1 MTRRR
6 GGVSRAQVAGA
17 SAASGSVT
25 MTRVVRAI
33 RALAPPLVTP
43 RAAERACGVA
53 SLFAPAR
60 SASSATSAS
69 TATTGDAD
77 VPVIIVGGG
86 PVGLTLSILLSRLGV
101 DSLLVERRSGPTT
114 HPQAHF
120 INNRTNEVFRP
131 LLGLERAVTAS
142 QPPLEDWRR
151 FVYCTRMIGGVELGR
166 VDHFED
172 HPSDADSPD
181 GDGPSRPRPVSP
193 TGVAHFSQHRLEPEL
208 AARALASHPR
218 GPEGFLRATE
228 CVDFEQD
235 DRGVTVHLR
244 LSSSSS
250 SSSSRTLRCDH
261 LVAADG
267 AGSRLRERLGVGL
280 SGTPA
285 MQHLINIHFTSPSL
299 ARALRDARSGSGGA
313 AAMLYFV
320 FNPDV
325 VAAVVAHDLRGD
337 GEFVAQVPFFPPFQT
352 LEEDFTR
359 EKCARLVRAAARD
372 PKNQSGGRSD
382 VDSFADVVVRGVR
395 RWTMSAE
402 VADAFHR
409 GRVALCGDAAHRFPP
424 AGGFGMNTGVQDAH
438 NLAWKL
444 AALRPGGGGGPDL
457 LASYTRE
464 RKPVATGNARLSA
477 ENFKQVLRIPA
488 ALGLP
493 ASAAAALND
502 AVTALPT
509 FPDPFGLA
517 RGFDAILSGAGV
529 GDGADA
535 GSPTRLGDS
544 AKRALLVAGLALGR
558 AQCGELLLGDNP
570 IGRARRAAVA
580 KMCAESGSTLRLQ
593 FPVEDLGF
601 AYPPGT
607 GTRSVA
613 RTGDDAGISGPSAP
627 LYPPGTLVP
636 GARLPH
642 ARLVFPAVSD
652 APASTHD
659 LVEPCA
665 LDALDRED
673 DAAAANAGTLG
684 ARVPGP
690 VFALI
695 AAVEDDP
702 AAVVAAETRADAL
715 RAAAP
720 AGTNLRL
727 VLVVR
732 DGAVASVAGTGTNGD
747 GRGAQLR
754 VVAVD
759 VEGDWWAIAG
769 VDGGTPPDVLARPD
783 GHVAWVGGARP
794 RDGDGDG
801 DNGVGGGGGDG
812 AAEALR
818 EALGWP
824 RGSQNARGGSSR

>member
-1 MTRRR
+1 MERDLRDSRGHLTRGR
-6 GGVSRAQVAGA
+6 GGVSRAQGAGA
-17 SAASGSVT
+17 SAASGFVT
-25 MTRVVRAI
+25 MTRVVWAM
-33 RALAPPLVTP
+33 RALAPPLVIP
-43 RAAERACGVA
+43 RAAERAGGVA
-53 SLFAPAR
+53 SLFALVR

-131 LLGLERAVTAS
+131 LLGLERAVMAS

-172 HPSDADSPD
+172 HPADANSPD

-208 AARALASHPR
+208 AARALAAHPR
-218 GPEGFLRATE
+218 GPEGFVRATE

-235 DRGVTVHLR
+235 DHGVTVHLR
-244 LSSSSS
+244 PSSSSS
-250 SSSSRTLRCDH
+250 SSSSTRTLRCDH

-285 MQHLINIHFTSPSL
+285 MQHLINVHFTSPSL
-299 ARALRDARSGSGGA
+299 ARALREARSGSGAA

-337 GEFVAQVPFFPPFQT
+337 GEFVAQVPFFPPLQT

-359 EKCARLVRAAARD
+359 EKCARLVRAAA
-372 PKNQSGGRSD
+372 GGGHPGRHPGRHPD
-382 VDSFADVVVRGVR
+382 VETFADVVVRSVR

-457 LASYTRE
+457 MASYTQE
-464 RKPVATGNARLSA
+464 RKPVAAGNARLSA
-477 ENFKQVLRIPA
+477 ENFKQVLRVPA

-493 ASAAAALND
+493 PSAAAALND
-502 AVTALPT
+502 AVAALPS

-517 RGFDAILSGAGV
+517 RGFDAILSGAGA
-529 GDGADA
+529 GAGA
-535 GSPTRLGDS
+535 GSRSGLGDS
-544 AKRALLVAGLALGR
+544 AKRALLETGLALGR

-570 IGRARRAAVA
+570 VGRARRAAVA

-601 AYPPGT
+601 AYPTGTGAGAGTGT

-642 ARLVFPAVSD
+642 ARLVLPAASD

-665 LDALDRED
+665 LDAL
-673 DAAAANAGTLG
+673 APNTA
-684 ARVPGP
+684 PG
-690 VFALI
+690 
-695 AAVEDDP
+695 
-702 AAVVAAETRADAL
+702 TRARGRSAL
-715 RAAAP
+715 
-720 AGTNLRL
+720 
-727 VLVVR
+727 
-732 DGAVASVAGTGTNGD
+732 ASP
-747 GRGAQLR
+747 GRCSR
-754 VVAVD
+754 
-759 VEGDWWAIAG
+759 
-769 VDGGTPPDVLARPD
+769 
-783 GHVAWVGGARP
+783 
-794 RDGDGDG
+794 
-801 DNGVGGGGGDG
+801 
-812 AAEALR
+812 
-818 EALGWP
+818 
-824 RGSQNARGGSSR
+824 SSSR

>member
-1 MTRRR
+1 
-6 GGVSRAQVAGA
+6 
-17 SAASGSVT
+17 

-43 RAAERACGVA
+43 RAAERACSVA

-250 SSSSRTLRCDH
+250 SSRTLRCDH
-261 LVAADG
+261 LVAANG

-372 PKNQSGGRSD
+372 PKNQSGGRFD
-382 VDSFADVVVRGVR
+382 VDSFADVDVRGVR

-477 ENFKQVLRIPA
+477 ENFKQVLRVPA

-529 GDGADA
+529 GAGADA
-535 GSPTRLGDS
+535 WSPGTRLGDS
-544 AKRALLVAGLALGR
+544 AKRALLEAGLALGR

-601 AYPPGT
+601 AYPTGTGTGTGT

-665 LDALDRED
+665 LDALARED

-695 AAVEDDP
+695 VAVEDDP

-727 VLVVR
+727 VLVAR
-732 DGAVASVAGTGTNGD
+732 DGAVASVAGTGTGTGTGTGLGTNGD

-801 DNGVGGGGGDG
+801 DGGWGGGADG

>member
-1 MTRRR
+1 
-6 GGVSRAQVAGA
+6 
-17 SAASGSVT
+17 

-529 GDGADA
+529 GGADA

-544 AKRALLVAGLALGR
+544 AKRALLEAGLALGR

-732 DGAVASVAGTGTNGD
+732 DGAVASVAGTGR
-747 GRGAQLR
+747 GRGRGRGRTGTGAGRSFAWWLWTWKGIGGR
-754 VVAVD
+754 SRAWT
-759 VEGDWWAIAG
+759 EG
-769 VDGGTPPDVLARPD
+769 
-783 GHVAWVGGARP
+783 RP
-794 RDGDGDG
+794 RTCWHGRMDTWRGSAGRVPG
-801 DNGVGGGGGDG
+801 TGTGTGTTAGAG
-812 AAEALR
+812 AAGTGRLR
-818 EALGWP
+818 
-824 RGSQNARGGSSR
+824 R